1 MPIFAGVIITMQNKF
16 NLLLKLPQW
25 LARSLKY
32 TGIGIAVLLLLMFL
46 LPLLFPDFVTQKIKQ
61 WANRSIET
69 ELNFSGVRLSFFNH
83 FPSLTLTLYD
93 VSLKGSAPYR
103 QDTLLAAKEVA
114 LGVNVL
120 SVLSGDLRIDEI
132 YLTSG
137 KINVQVNEEGM
148 PNYNV
153 YVPEKKEK
161 DSAAKDSSTA
171 SLKLER
177 IQIEACELVYHDRSV
192 PFQISAS
199 RFDYVGKGDLA
210 SAVFE
215 LSSKI
220 KMEGLHIRYD
230 NQYYLRD
237 QRLAGR
243 IRTLINTHS
252 LSLVFAKNRMKIN
265 QLPVSFTGR
274 FDFLKDGYS
283 MNFLLNTRPTAFKN
297 FFSAFPPAVVSWLD
311 KTTVKG
317 EVALELALQGDYIA
331 AQNKAPD
338 FSMKMKITDGLI
350 GAKDNREPVKNIF
363 LALNV
368 ELPNL
373 DMEKMTIKLD
383 SLHAG
388 RGKDEV
394 TAVIATKGFSR
405 PLLEGRINASA
416 DLEKWNKTLAPDSGF
431 DLRGILN
438 MHARFNGTYHP
449 QHGAFPVSDVA
460 FRLKDGYL
468 KTGYYP
474 NPLTQLQVSAAVT
487 NATGRMDAL
496 QLTVHPASFYFEEQ
510 PFTLACNLSNFD
522 DLSYEVQSKG
532 ILNIGKIYRLFA
544 VEGYDV
550 NGMVETDINLKG
562 KQSDAM
568 AGHYEK
574 LDNRGHFALRDIQFR
589 SDAFPQPF
597 HIRSGT
603 FHFERDNLVADSINL
618 NYGSTHAA
626 VNGRFANI
634 INYFLK
640 DSAVLEG
647 KLNVYT
653 KHLQVEEWM
662 APAPPEANNS
672 SSNQAN
678 TIATGVVA
686 LPRDIDFELAAV
698 ADSITYPGLNVLRFK
713 ADAAMRR
720 GQLELSNAGF
730 SVIGTT
736 VQMKAAYASLNE
748 RSATFD
754 YQVSASGFDIKRA
767 WQEVKLFR
775 EIASTAQYVEGI
787 VSLNYRLSGLLDA
800 NMYPHFSSLK
810 GGGVLTLK
818 KVKVKGLKLFSA
830 ISDKTNTEKLG
841 DPDLTDVNIKST
853 IADNIITIERVKLRV
868 KGFRPRFE
876 GQVSFDGRLN
886 LSARLGLPPFGL
898 IGIPLSITGT
908 QEAPVVKLRRSK
920 QSDDLYD
927 HDADEEDIRDA
938 IPPAEESLPQE

>member
-1 MPIFAGVIITMQNKF
+1 MQNKF

-25 LARSLKY
+25 LLRSLKY

-137 KINVQVNEEGM
+137 KINVQVNEQGM

-161 DSAAKDSSTA
+161 DSTATDSSTA

-177 IQIEACELVYHDRSV
+177 IQIEACELVYHDRSI

-230 NQYYLRD
+230 HRYYLRD
-237 QRLAGR
+237 QKLAGR

-265 QLPVSFTGR
+265 QLPMNFTGR

-283 MNFLLNTRPTAFKN
+283 MNFLLNTRPTAFEN
-297 FFSAFPPAVVSWLD
+297 LFSAFPPAVVSWLD
-311 KTTVKG
+311 KTRVKG

-338 FSMKMKITDGLI
+338 FSMKMKVTDGLI
-350 GAKDNREPVKNIF
+350 GAKDSREPVKNIF
-363 LALNV
+363 LALNID
-368 ELPNL
+368 LPNL

-405 PLLEGRINASA
+405 PLLEGKINASA
-416 DLEKWNKTLAPDSGF
+416 DLEKWNKTLAFDSSF

-438 MHARFNGTYHP
+438 MHARFSGTYHP
-449 QHGAFPVSDVA
+449 RNGEFPICDVA

-474 NPLTQLQVSAAVT
+474 NPLTQLQVAAAVI

-496 QLTVHPASFYFEEQ
+496 ELRVDPVSLHFEEQ
-510 PFTLACNLSNFD
+510 PFTIACKLSNFD
-522 DLSYEVQSKG
+522 DLSYEMQSKG
-532 ILNIGKIYRLFA
+532 MLNIGKIYRLFA

-550 NGMVETDINLKG
+550 NGMIETDIALKG
-562 KQSDAM
+562 KQSDAV
-568 AGHYEK
+568 AGRYEK
-574 LDNRGHFALRDIQFR
+574 LDNRGHFTLHNIQFR

-597 HIRSGT
+597 HIGSGA
-603 FHFERDNLVADSINL
+603 FHFEKDKLVADSINL

-634 INYFLK
+634 INYLLK
-640 DSAVLEG
+640 DSAMLEG

-653 KHLQVEEWM
+653 KHLRVEEWTALM
-662 APAPPEANNS
+662 PSKTQDSSEVQVAPATTS
-672 SSNQAN
+672 
-678 TIATGVVA
+678 VVV
-686 LPRDIDFELAAV
+686 LPRDIDFQLGVV
-698 ADSITYPGLNVLRFK
+698 ADSISYPGLDVLHFK
-713 ADAAMRR
+713 ADASMRQ
-720 GQLELSNAGF
+720 GQLELSDAGF

-748 RSATFD
+748 HSAAFD
-754 YQVSASGFDIKRA
+754 YQVSASGFDIQRA

-775 EIASTAQYVEGI
+775 EMAPSAQYVEGI
-787 VSLNYRLSGLLDA
+787 VSLNYRLGGLLDA
-800 NMYPHFSSLK
+800 NMYPNFSSLK
-810 GGGVLTLK
+810 GGGVLLLK

-841 DPDLTDVNIKST
+841 DPDLSDVNIKST
-853 IADNIITIERVKLRV
+853 IADNIITIERVKLKV

-898 IGIPLSITGT
+898 IGIPMSITGT

-920 QSDDLYD
+920 QSDDLHD
-927 HDADEEDIRDA
+927 DDADDEDIRDA
-938 IPPAEESLPQE
+938 APPVVPAAEKPLPQDQ